1 MTPGPEADDSVSK
14 APVIELARLFDIAGN
29 QDAYAWEPFREGV
42 DIFRIYGDGI
52 SGPTAAL
59 LRYRE
64 MAPIPP
70 HVHEGYEHILILCGT
85 QQDADGTIGPGT
97 LRVHPPG
104 TVHAGTGHAGC
115 ILLAIY
121 EKPVRFL

>member
-1 MTPGPEADDSVSK
+1 MTRGPAETDSISK
-14 APVIELARLFDIAGN
+14 PPVIELTKLFDIARN
-29 QDAYAWEPFREGV
+29 PEEYAWEPFRDGV

-52 SGPTAAL
+52 SGPAAAL

-64 MAPIPP
+64 TAPIPP
-70 HVHEGYEHILILCGT
+70 HVHEGFEHILILCGT
-85 QQDADGTIGPGT
+85 QEDADGTIGAGT

-104 TVHAGTGHAGC
+104 SVHTGTGHAGC

>member
-1 MTPGPEADDSVSK
+1 MTATNDIPL
-14 APVIELARLFDIAGN
+14 PVIELPGLFEIANN
-29 QDAYAWEPFREGV
+29 QDDYEWEHFREGV
-42 DIFRIYGDGI
+42 DIHRLYGDGTT
-52 SGPTAAL
+52 GPTAAL

-64 MAPIPP
+64 TTSIPP
-70 HVHEGYEHILILCGT
+70 HVHEGYEHILVLCGR
-85 QQDADGTIGPGT
+85 QEDSDGMVEAGT

-104 TVHAGTGHAGC
+104 TTHIGTGYAGC

>member
-1 MTPGPEADDSVSK
+1 MTDGPAADASNSQT
-14 APVIELARLFDIAGN
+14 PVIELGKLFDIARN
-29 QDAYAWEPFREGV
+29 QDDYPWEPFRDGV

-52 SGPTAAL
+52 SGPAAAL

-64 MAPIPP
+64 TAPIPP
-70 HVHEGYEHILILCGT
+70 HVHEGYEHIFILCGS
-85 QQDADGTIGPGT
+85 QQDADGTVEAGT

-104 TVHAGTGHAGC
+104 TFHAGTGSAGC

>member
-1 MTPGPEADDSVSK
+1 MTNGPIADASPSQM
-14 APVIELARLFDIAGN
+14 PVMELCKLFDIAENLGDYPW
-29 QDAYAWEPFREGV
+29 QPFRDGV
-42 DIFRIYGDGI
+42 EIFRIYGDGI

-64 MAPIPP
+64 TAPIPP
-70 HVHEGYEHILILCGT
+70 HVHEGYEHIFILSGS
-85 QQDADGTIGPGT
+85 QEDADGTVYAGT

-104 TVHAGTGHAGC
+104 THHAGTGHAGC

-121 EKPVRFL
+121 EKPVSFL